1 MLFRKNWLNFS
12 VFTLFLALFVIFGNA
27 SATFAQGGNMYEE
40 PWVPAS
46 KFAIQEG
53 GKKEKAIIT
62 LVLMKKADFTTSEA
76 GLDFNICME
85 VTVKKGRKKPVKQY
99 VQTNVFRDDKT
110 MAYILKSW
118 ALLKTPPDNCK

>member
-1 MLFRKNWLNFS
+1 
-12 VFTLFLALFVIFGNA
+12 
-27 SATFAQGGNMYEE
+27 MYEE

-46 KFAIQEG
+46 KFAIKEG
-53 GKKEKAIIT
+53 SKKEKAIIT
-62 LVLMKKADFTTSEA
+62 LVSMKKADFTTSEA